1 MLHLIASLAVS
12 LVPAMPSASVTCAE
26 APASCDG
33 AWLPAARAAADGPV
47 DYATPAEVECPSPAV
62 GAAQD
67 GTCDPLPLDQ
77 WYRVSRLP
85 ESESG
90 GTTVAPAR
98 RSRGAPLASSCGTPP
113 PDGAHV
119 APPAAQPLA
128 LYAVP
133 ALLADTSRLP
143 LIHDARVLPARA
155 LAPPDRP
162 PRA

>member
-1 MLHLIASLAVS
+1 VPS
-12 LVPAMPSASVTCAE
+12 VPAMPSASVTCAE

-33 AWLPAARAAADGPV
+33 AWLPGPRDTDGPI
-47 DYATPAEVECPSPAV
+47 DYATPAEVECPSPVV
-62 GAAQD
+62 GAVQD
-67 GTCDPLPLDQ
+67 GTCDALPLDQ
-77 WYRVSRLP
+77 WYRVSRVP
-85 ESESG
+85 DSESG

-113 PDGAHV
+113 PDGAHL

-133 ALLADTSRLP
+133 AVLIDTGRVAVIS
-143 LIHDARVLPARA
+143 HARVLPARA

-162 PRA
+162 PRV